1 MLQDRH
7 ADSIMIQEG
16 TALGFVMGMPMYIDN
31 TDDSNVY
38 IGYCKINEKTLQK
51 DETVL
56 VCKIKIEGTLV
67 TKVWAYGAWTDR
79 ETLQYK

>member
-7 ADSIMIQEG
+7 ADSYMIQEG
-16 TALGFVMGMPMYIDN
+16 SSLGFIMGTPMYIDN

-38 IGYCKINEKTLQK
+38 IGYCKINENLEK
-51 DETVL
+51 DPIVL
-56 VCKIKIEGTLV
+56 ICKVKIEGTIV
-67 TKVWAYGAWTDR
+67 TKVWAYGEWADR

>member
-38 IGYCKINEKTLQK
+38 I
-51 DETVL
+51 
-56 VCKIKIEGTLV
+56 
-67 TKVWAYGAWTDR
+67 
-79 ETLQYK
+79 